1 MEAGLQRWHRVVEEQ
16 DAALLAE
23 LLTEDA
29 VFVSPVL
36 HRPVAGRDMV
46 ILYLTGAMHVL
57 GVGSDFRYVREVASG
72 DTAVLEFETEVDGLI
87 VNGVDMIRFTDDG
100 LITEFKVMLR
110 PLSGIHAVKERMAA
124 LLASHSPA

>member
-1 MEAGLQRWHRVVEEQ
+1 METGLQRWHRVVEEQ

-36 HRPVAGRDMV
+36 HRPVAGRDLV
-46 ILYLTGAMHVL
+46 IWYLTGAMQVL
-57 GVGSDFRYVREVASG
+57 GVGRDFRYVREVVSG

-87 VNGVDMIRFTDDG
+87 VNGVDMIRFDDDDR
-100 LITEFKVMLR
+100 ITEFKVMLR

-124 LLASHSPA
+124 LLASDSSA